1 MNILLV
7 NPPIP
12 GYFYNREFY
21 FPSSLLY
28 LAAVL
33 RKQGHSPRI
42 LDFKIYQRQAPD
54 PPFSFY
60 EQRLRQVVNAFD
72 PDLIGFGS
80 LFSGNFPHVLRLA
93 RFSKAHFP
101 DIPNVIGGIHP
112 TLYAH
117 EILTNCPC
125 IDMIVLGEGEET
137 LIQVLRAMQGGDD
150 FAHIDGFAFRRDGKI
165 TINPKTG
172 YLHDVDQ
179 LPLPAYDL
187 IDIEDYFMDTSNWH
201 NPKGLPINTSVPIIS
216 TRSCPN
222 RCTFC
227 SMYQVMGP
235 AWRPRSAPN
244 VLDEIEHVYDKYRL
258 RHFSFMD
265 DNVTLSKARIMAI
278 CQGIVER
285 GLDLQ
290 FETPNGISIKTI
302 DAEVLDAL
310 VNAGLVRTSLAI
322 ESGSEFI
329 RNRIMKKR
337 LSDEKIYEVLAL
349 TRQYPQLFVNTFF
362 LIGMP
367 EETHETLADTYRM
380 IQRIQADK
388 TIVMN
393 LVPFP
398 GTDVFDQAV
407 RDELLVGVE
416 PDKLYL
422 ADNRYF
428 TNYDQIFLKPYALE
442 LDDIREFR
450 EKCNALLQEQ
460 QSVQMKV

>member
-21 FPSSLLY
+21 LPSSLLY

-33 RKQGHSPRI
+33 RGQGHTLRI
-42 LDFKIYQRQAPD
+42 LDFKTYQRQAPD

-60 EQRLRQVVNAFD
+60 EDRLTQAVSELH

-80 LFSGNFPHVLRLA
+80 LFSGNFPDVLRLA
-93 RFSKAHFP
+93 QLTKDRFP
-101 DIPNVIGGIHP
+101 DLPNVIGGIHP
-112 TLYAH
+112 TLYTQ
-117 EILTNCPC
+117 EILANCPC
-125 IDMIVLGEGEET
+125 IDAIVLGEGEDT
-137 LIQVLRAMQGGDD
+137 LVQATEAMQGRAD
-150 FAHIDGFAFRRDGKI
+150 FARIDGFAFRRDSDI
-165 TINPKTG
+165 IINPKTR
-172 YLHDVDQ
+172 YLHDVDH
-179 LPLPAYDL
+179 LPFPAYDL
-187 IDIEDYFMDTSNWH
+187 IHMEDYTMDTSNWH

-216 TRSCPN
+216 SRSCPN

-235 AWRPRSAPN
+235 AWRPRSATN
-244 VLDEIEHVYDKYRL
+244 VLDEIELVYDRYGQ

-265 DNVTLSKARIMAI
+265 DNVTLSKSRIMAI
-278 CQGIVER
+278 CRGIVER
-285 GLDLQ
+285 GMDLQ

-302 DAEVLDAL
+302 DAEVLEAM
-310 VNAGLVRTSLAI
+310 VNAGLVRTSLSI
-322 ESGSEFI
+322 ESGSELI
-329 RNRIMKKR
+329 RNRVMKKR
-337 LSDEKIYEVLAL
+337 LSNEKIYEVIDL

-367 EETHETLADTYRM
+367 EETQETLADTYRM
-380 IQRIQADK
+380 IQRINTHK

-398 GTDVFDQAV
+398 GTDVFAQAV
-407 RDELLVGVE
+407 RDDLLVGVE
-416 PDKLYL
+416 QDSLYL

-450 EKCNALLQEQ
+450 EKCSNLLQAR
-460 QSVQMKV
+460 QSVQTKV

>member
-12 GYFYNREFY
+12 SYFYNREFY

-28 LAAVL
+28 LAGAL
-33 RKQGHSPRI
+33 SAQGHSLRI
-42 LDFKIYQRQAPD
+42 LDFKTYQRQGPD
-54 PPFSFY
+54 PAFDFY
-60 EQRLRQVVNAFD
+60 EHKLSRVVKDFA

-80 LFSGNFPHVLRLA
+80 LFSGNFPDVLRLA
-93 RFSKAHFP
+93 RHCKERFP
-101 DIPNVIGGIHP
+101 DIANVIGGIHP
-112 TLYAH
+112 TLYTQ
-117 EILTNCPC
+117 EILTHCPC
-125 IDMIVLGEGEET
+125 IDAIVLGEGEDT
-137 LIQVLRAMQGGDD
+137 LVQLTDAMQGRGD
-150 FAHIDGFAFRRDGKI
+150 FSGIDGFAFRQNGNI
-165 TINPKTG
+165 VINPKTV
-172 YLHDVDQ
+172 YRHEVDN
-179 LPLPAYDL
+179 LPLPAYEL
-187 IDIEDYFMDTSNWH
+187 IQMEDYYMDTSNWH

-216 TRSCPN
+216 SRSCPN
-222 RCTFC
+222 RCSFC

-235 AWRPRSAPN
+235 AWRPRSASD
-244 VLDEIEHVYDKYRL
+244 VVDEIELVYDRYGQ

-265 DNVTLSKARIMAI
+265 DNVTLSKSRIMAI

-285 GLDLQ
+285 GMDLQ

-302 DAEVLDAL
+302 DAEVLDAM

-329 RNRIMKKR
+329 RNRVMKKR
-337 LSDEKIYEVLAL
+337 LSDEKIYEVIAL
-349 TRQYPQLFVNTFF
+349 TRQYPQLFVNAFF

-367 EETHETLADTYRM
+367 EETRETLADTYHM
-380 IQRIQADK
+380 IQKINTHK

-398 GTDVFDQAV
+398 GTEVFAQAV
-407 RDELLVGVE
+407 KDELLVGVE
-416 PDKLYL
+416 QDKLYL

-442 LDDIREFR
+442 LNDIRDFR
-450 EKCNALLQEQ
+450 EKCNHLLQEQ
-460 QSVQMKV
+460 QHAQAKV

>member
-28 LAAVL
+28 LAGTL
-33 RKQGHSPRI
+33 RQQGHSLRI
-42 LDFKIYQRQAPD
+42 VDFKTYQRQSTD

-60 EQRLRQVVNAFD
+60 EQRLSLVVEDFK

-80 LFSGNFPHVLRLA
+80 LFSGNFPDVLRLA
-93 RFSKAHFP
+93 QHCKERFP

-112 TLYAH
+112 TLYAP
-117 EILTNCPC
+117 EILANCSC
-125 IDMIVLGEGEET
+125 IDTIVMGEGEDTVVQMTE
-137 LIQVLRAMQGGDD
+137 AMQSGGD
-150 FAHIDGFAFRRDGKI
+150 FSGIDGFAFRRDGDI
-165 TINPKTG
+165 VVNPKTG
-172 YLHDVDQ
+172 YLPDVDQ

-187 IDIEDYFMDTSNWH
+187 IHMEDYYMDTSCWH

-216 TRSCPN
+216 SRSCPN
-222 RCTFC
+222 RCSFC

-235 AWRPRSAPN
+235 AWRPRSASN
-244 VLDEIEHVYDKYRL
+244 VLDEIELVYDQYGQ

-265 DNVTLSKARIMAI
+265 DNVTLSKSRIMAI

-285 GLDLQ
+285 GMDLQ

-302 DAEVLDAL
+302 DADVLDAM

-329 RNRIMKKR
+329 RNRVMKKR
-337 LSDEKIYEVLAL
+337 LSDEKIYEVIEL
-349 TRQYPQLFVNTFF
+349 TRQYPQLFVSTFF

-367 EETHETLADTYRM
+367 EETQETLAATYGM
-380 IQRIQADK
+380 IQRIDTHK

-398 GTDVFDQAV
+398 GTEVFAQAV
-407 RDELLVGVE
+407 KDELLVGVDQ
-416 PDKLYL
+416 DKLYL

-460 QSVQMKV
+460 QSTQMKV